1 MTGNLTAI
9 SFYSFPYIGLD
20 LLENDEDIVSIEVEI
35 QEMNDITEI
44 IFFEAEVMTKEWG
57 TFKMIDNN
65 LTYSLERPQI
75 FLNIA
80 TDLYGLWR
88 VNALSGDVRQSQSQI
103 QGEAKEVNLEYV
115 EVWPLVACQRL

>member
-75 FLNIA
+75 FLNVA

-88 VNALSGDVRQSQSQI
+88 VNALSGDVRHSQSQI

>member
-1 MTGNLTAI
+1 M

-75 FLNIA
+75 FLNVA